1 MPLKQRI
8 LFCRFGFIALC
19 VIPTLAV
26 GALIA
31 TRPRS
36 ELPSQS
42 RDEWQAALTD
52 QLGMPVEIG
61 QVSYPEPEI
70 CRFEQ
75 VVFRDPESLAI
86 VAEAHAVELGASA
99 DCWLVGAEQL
109 RIDATELLSIRNL
122 LDDRVLRVPAAN
134 GKQAAKPIRFFPSD
148 VTLQFR
154 GRQQTFLRVEGHLE
168 SDREHVQLRLAWQTP
183 ADASQ
188 SQPGVVTVKKLRN
201 SAAALRTWDIAT
213 GAGELPCALGSDLY
227 PGLARLGN
235 DCHFAG
241 SLQIRES
248 ATGMAGI
255 LTGTFRQVDLD
266 SLVTEHFPHQ
276 LSGRATIDVEQAEI
290 DKGRLAELCGKF
302 RVTKG
307 SLNPSLLA
315 AAEEH
320 LGLEQ
325 THDHHAASAP
335 VPFDELAF
343 SFRLDGNKLQ
353 LAGLADS
360 TDESVLARDVAGP
373 LVIVPPNHSTPVVN
387 LLRTLLPD
395 NQYQVPATRQTG
407 ALVGLL
413 PVPDLAPARTA
424 SLPKHT
430 PTRLRTSGPPDAAPV
445 LRQPM
450 LR

>member
-8 LFCRFGFIALC
+8 LLCRLGFIALC

-26 GALIA
+26 GGLIA

-36 ELPSQS
+36 ELPRQS
-42 RDEWQAALTD
+42 RDEWQAALRD

-61 QVSYPEPEI
+61 QVSYPEPKI

-75 VVFRDPESLAI
+75 VVLRDPESLAI
-86 VAEAHAVELGASA
+86 IAEAHAVELGALA

-109 RIDATELLSIRNL
+109 RIDAAELPTIRNL
-122 LDDRVLRVPAAN
+122 LDHRVLRVPAASDRP
-134 GKQAAKPIRFFPSD
+134 AAKPVRFFPSD

-154 GRQQTFLRVEGHLE
+154 GRQQTFPQVEGHWE
-168 SDREHVQLRLAWQTP
+168 ADREHVQLRFAWETP
-183 ADASQ
+183 GDSYLR
-188 SQPGVVTVKKLRN
+188 PGSVKVERIRDRT
-201 SAAALRTWDIAT
+201 SARTTWDIAT
-213 GAGELPCALGSDLY
+213 GAGELPCALGSELY
-227 PGLARLGN
+227 PGLARLGD

-248 ATGMAGI
+248 ATAMAGI
-255 LTGTFRQVDLD
+255 LGGTFRRVDLD

-276 LSGRATIDVEQAEI
+276 LSGSATIQVEQAEI
-290 DKGRLAELCGKF
+290 EAGRLAQLRGNF
-302 RVTKG
+302 RVANG
-307 SLNPSLLA
+307 SASPSLLV

-320 LGLEQ
+320 LGLQ
-325 THDHHAASAP
+325 LTHDRHAASAS

-343 SFRLDGNKLQ
+343 SFHLDGNQ
-353 LAGLADS
+353 LEFVGLADAAN
-360 TDESVLARDVAGP
+360 ENVVARDAAGQ
-373 LVIVPPNHSTPVVN
+373 LVTVPPSHSVPALN

-407 ALVGLL
+407 ALVGLF

-424 SLPKHT
+424 ALPKHT
-430 PTRLRTSGPPDAAPV
+430 PTRLRTSGPPDNAPV